1 MQKYQL
7 EQLPPLLPPQ
17 EAARIMGCTVSTV
30 QRRAAEGK
38 IKRVGNRK
46 GTRYVT
52 KSILEWIEREAT

>member
-1 MQKYQL
+1 MQRPQL
-7 EQLPPLLPPQ
+7 EQLPPLLPPS
-17 EAARIMGCTVSTV
+17 EAARVMGCSVSTV

-52 KSILEWIEREAT
+52 RSSLEWIEREAT